1 MTDFET
7 GVLFGCGICI
17 GFCVR
22 QIIAIIVQ
30 ARLRSLIPNASL
42 LSRAAEYAGL
52 VAGNKTPGFGSSGE
66 DSIALRDLATRIRHN
81 RKGNNE

>member
-1 MTDFET
+1 MTDLEI
-7 GVLFGCGICI
+7 GVLFSCGICI

-22 QIIAIIVQ
+22 QIIAIIIR
-30 ARLRSLIPNASL
+30 ARLRSLIPDASL

-52 VAGNKTPGFGSSGE
+52 VAGNETPGFSSSGK

-81 RKGNNE
+81 RRGSNG